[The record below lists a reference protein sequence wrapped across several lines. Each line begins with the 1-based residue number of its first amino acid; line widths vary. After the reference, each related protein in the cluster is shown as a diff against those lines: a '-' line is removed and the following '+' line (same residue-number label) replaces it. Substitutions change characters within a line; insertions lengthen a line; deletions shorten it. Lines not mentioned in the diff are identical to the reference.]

1 MSRDYGHLEQ
11 EGYDVAC
18 EWGPGAVHVLAPGAS
33 VVVIVD
39 VLSFSTSVDVATAR
53 GATIFPYRWKGGAA
67 AAWAK
72 QKDALL
78 GGENPHGYGLKPSS
92 LERVAAGTRLVVP
105 SPNGS
110 TLSLGTGGALTI
122 AGCLRNR
129 SAVAARAAAEG
140 GRILVVPSGEQEE
153 WPEPGLR
160 PAFEDLCGAG
170 AVIDALPE
178 KLSRSP
184 EAKLAA
190 AVFRDARPE
199 LEERMRHCAS
209 GRWKLARGLAR
220 DVELAAELDVSDAVP
235 ILSDGAYSASSST
248 SASTRSG

>member
-1 MSRDYGHLEQ
+1 MESL
-11 EGYDVAC
+11 
-18 EWGPGAVHVLAPGAS
+18 AVNKSTIGRSSSEKAKKRRRAPKAPGWM
-33 VVVIVD
+33 
-39 VLSFSTSVDVATAR
+39 R
-53 GATIFPYRWKGGAA
+53 G
-67 AAWAK
+67 
-72 QKDALL
+72 
-78 GGENPHGYGLKPSS
+78 GL
-92 LERVAAGTRLVVP
+92 
-105 SPNGS
+105 
-110 TLSLGTGGALTI
+110 
-122 AGCLRNR
+122 
-129 SAVAARAAAEG
+129 SAVEALSPEAARAAAEG